1 MAHFAE
7 LDDNNQVLRVI
18 VVRNEDCLD
27 SNQNECEQVGIDYCK
42 SLFGDAT
49 KWIQTSYNSNI
60 RNKYAGIGDIYRED
74 LDVFV
79 SPQPYQSWSFDDQTL
94 IWNPPISLPE
104 DGKIYKWNEEQYQTT
119 GDGWELISETINI

>member
-42 SLFGDAT
+42 SLFGDTT

-79 SPQPYQSWSFDDQTL
+79 SPQPFPSWLLNTTTCFWEPPILYPSDGGLYTWDEETQSWVL
-94 IWNPPISLPE
+94 VNNANL
-104 DGKIYKWNEEQYQTT
+104 
-119 GDGWELISETINI
+119 

>member
-7 LDDNNQVLRVI
+7 LDDNNQVLRGI

-27 SNQNECEQVGIDYCK
+27 SNQNESEQVGIDYCK
-42 SLFGDAT
+42 SLFGDNT

-79 SPQPYQSWSFDDQTL
+79 SPQPYPSWSFDDETL

-104 DGKIYKWNEEQYQTT
+104 DGKIYKWNEEQYQNTD
-119 GDGWELISETINI
+119 DGWELILDL

>member
-27 SNQNECEQVGIDYCK
+27 SNQNESEQVGIDYCK
-42 SLFGDAT
+42 SLFGDNT

-79 SPQPYQSWSFDDQTL
+79 SPQPYPSWSFDDETL

-104 DGKIYKWNEEQYQTT
+104 DGKIYKWNEEQYQNTD
-119 GDGWELISETINI
+119 DGWELILDL